1 MAEGRGDELIPSG
14 QSGRQRSIN
23 RATQT
28 WKDSKGLSKASIK
41 SLYQNNPITIRNLLV
56 SAGTGGLE
64 YLLNARAFNCPENSH
79 QSYGYSFLIAPILIL
94 FYVNLLV
101 IGEIWKFT
109 SRRCVKRYKRRGDV
123 ARLIT
128 SLLKACVGPAVWLI
142 AAFLEEDYYLC
153 AKLGPFPSRG
163 NETSAEEIDEWNRQ
177 VEEYKAL
184 SHLWAWI
191 VLVSL
196 VILGTVVVISKH
208 CFVKENL
215 IMHSK

>member
-1 MAEGRGDELIPSG
+1 MAVEQSDGNIGSG
-14 QSGRQRSIN
+14 ESRWKRLFN
-23 RATQT
+23 RAKKTLKEL
-28 WKDSKGLSKASIK
+28 KDSKGLS
-41 SLYQNNPITIRNLLV
+41 LVQNNPITSRNLVV
-56 SAGTGGLE
+56 SAATGGLE
-64 YLLNARAFNCPENSH
+64 HLLNTTAFICPENSH
-79 QSYGYSFLIAPILIL
+79 QSYGYSFLIAPIFIL
-94 FYVNLLV
+94 FCVNLLF

-184 SHLWAWI
+184 SHVWAWI